1 MIPLHDDNP
10 TVHRAWATLFLIL
23 LCGLVYFFVQPTP
36 FASTGADGA
45 FEFRH
50 AAVPT
55 EVVHG
60 RPLNA
65 CEVVEG
71 ITRQKASSTVCNQ
84 PGSLAPYAQGKR
96 TRLAVI
102 SSIFLHASIIHL
114 LGNMLYLWIF
124 GNNIEDRMRPLAF
137 LIFFLVGGI
146 VATMAHILA
155 DPASTTPVVGASGA
169 VAAVMGAYF
178 IWYPKAKVSTL
189 VFVLILRI
197 RAFWLLLVWLVLQ
210 FFTGSNSHVAWVAH
224 VAGFVFG
231 AGVALIIG
239 PAKAQ
244 APLSSSPAI

>member
-1 MIPLHDDNP
+1 M
-10 TVHRAWATLFLIL
+10 HRAWVTLLLIL
-23 LCGLVYFFVQPTP
+23 LCGVIYFFVQPTP
-36 FASTGADGA
+36 LASTAADGA

-55 EVVHG
+55 EVIHG

-71 ITRQKASSTVCNQ
+71 ITRQKTSAAICNQ

-102 SSIFLHASIIHL
+102 SSIFLHASIVHL
-114 LGNMLYLWIF
+114 LGNMLYLWVF

-137 LIFFLVGGI
+137 LMFFLIGG
-146 VATMAHILA
+146 VFATLAHVLA
-155 DPASTTPVVGASGA
+155 DPTSATPVVGASGA

-189 VFVLILRI
+189 VFVLVLRI

-210 FFTGSNSHVAWVAH
+210 FFTGANSHVAWVAH

-231 AGVALIIG
+231 ALVALTMG
-239 PAKAQ
+239 RPKTQ
-244 APLSSSPAI
+244 VPLSNSLAI